1 MRTLRW
7 IAGLLM
13 AILLPGCGSSTPTAV
28 PTPAPTPTPCT
39 QTNVLQVNGSVPANN
54 LARAP
59 AFSVSTAGRL
69 DITVDWT
76 FAASPI
82 GIYLVTAGGCSIDQ
96 FNAQGC
102 TFLARS
108 EITTKPRKF
117 SVPNTAAGNY
127 ELLVANFGTQ
137 DESISGQVILSSST
151 CPAFASARSEA
162 STGGFRGQL
171 AESTRLTR

>member
-1 MRTLRW
+1 MRKLRW

-13 AILLPGCGSSTPTAV
+13 ALLLPGCGSSSPTAV

-39 QTNVLQVNGSVPANN
+39 QTNVLQVDGSVPARS
-54 LARAP
+54 LAHAP
-59 AFSVSTAGRL
+59 AFSVSAAGRL

-76 FAASPI
+76 FAASSI
-82 GIYLVTAGGCSIDQ
+82 GVYLVTAGGCSVDQ
-96 FNAQGC
+96 FNAQTC

-108 EITTKPRKF
+108 EITTKPRRF

-137 DESISGQVILSSST
+137 DESISGQVVLSSAT
-151 CPAFASARSEA
+151 CPAFAAASRELSAA
-162 STGGFRGQL
+162 GFGGRL
-171 AESTRLTR
+171 SESTVR

>member
-1 MRTLRW
+1 MRKLRW
-7 IAGLLM
+7 ITGLIM
-13 AILLPGCGSSTPTAV
+13 ALLLPGCGSSSSTPTT
-28 PTPAPTPTPCT
+28 PTPTPTPCT
-39 QTNVLQVNGSVPANN
+39 QTNVLQVNGSVPALS

-82 GIYLVTAGGCSIDQ
+82 GVYLVTAGACSIDQ
-96 FNAQGC
+96 FTAQTC

-108 EITTKPRKF
+108 ETTAKPRKF
-117 SVPNTAAGNY
+117 SVANTTAGNY

-137 DESISGQVILSSST
+137 DESISGQVVLSSST
-151 CPAFASARSEA
+151 CPAFASAGREMSA
-162 STGGFRGQL
+162 RGFGGRL
-171 AESTRLTR
+171 SESTLR

>member
-1 MRTLRW
+1 MRKLRW
-7 IAGLLM
+7 IAGLVM
-13 AILLPGCGSSTPTAV
+13 ALFLPACGSSSTPTTPA
-28 PTPAPTPTPCT
+28 TPAPTPTPCT
-39 QTNVLQVNGSVPANN
+39 QTNVLQVDGSVPALS

-82 GIYLVTAGGCSIDQ
+82 GVYLVTAGACSIDQ
-96 FNAQGC
+96 FNAQTC

-108 EITTKPRKF
+108 ETTAKPRKF
-117 SVPNTAAGNY
+117 SVANTAAGNY

-137 DESISGQVILSSST
+137 DESISGQVVLSSST
-151 CPAFASARSEA
+151 CPAFASAGRETSARGFGGRLSE
-162 STGGFRGQL
+162 SPL
-171 AESTRLTR
+171 H

>member
-1 MRTLRW
+1 
-7 IAGLLM
+7 
-13 AILLPGCGSSTPTAV
+13 
-28 PTPAPTPTPCT
+28 
-39 QTNVLQVNGSVPANN
+39 VLQVNGSVPANS

-76 FAASPI
+76 FAASPV
-82 GIYLVTAGGCSIDQ
+82 GVYLVNAGGCSIDQ
-96 FNAQGC
+96 FNAQTC

-137 DESISGQVILSSST
+137 DESISGQVVLSSAT

-162 STGGFRGQL
+162 SAAGFGGRPL
-171 AESTRLTR
+171 SESTGR

>member
-13 AILLPGCGSSTPTAV
+13 AFLLPGCGGSSTPTTPA
-28 PTPAPTPTPCT
+28 TPAPTPTPCT
-39 QTNVLQVNGSVPANN
+39 QTNVLQVDGSVLARN
-54 LARAP
+54 LGRAP

-76 FAASPI
+76 FPASPI
-82 GIYLVTAGGCSIDQ
+82 GVYLVAAGACSIDQ
-96 FNAQGC
+96 FNAQTC

-108 EITTKPRKF
+108 ETTTKPRKI
-117 SVPNTAAGNY
+117 SVANTSPGNY

-151 CPAFASARSEA
+151 CPAFASAGREA
-162 STGGFRGQL
+162 SASGFSGPLSELTGR
-171 AESTRLTR
+171 